1 MSTNKNGNNIKI
13 KSFYTEEEAEDRAID
28 VGLTYLGS
36 VVNQFLAFLWAYFF
50 LPYSAD
56 NSRKNMEYLSLFNSL
71 IMEACSL
78 LFRVRG
84 ISPYVILTEEFP
96 NLNLQK

>member
-1 MSTNKNGNNIKI
+1 
-13 KSFYTEEEAEDRAID
+13 
-28 VGLTYLGS
+28 
-36 VVNQFLAFLWAYFF
+36 
-50 LPYSAD
+50 
-56 NSRKNMEYLSLFNSL
+56 MEYLSLFYSL

-84 ISPYVILTEEFP
+84 ISLYVILTEEFP

>member
-1 MSTNKNGNNIKI
+1 
-13 KSFYTEEEAEDRAID
+13 
-28 VGLTYLGS
+28 
-36 VVNQFLAFLWAYFF
+36 
-50 LPYSAD
+50 
-56 NSRKNMEYLSLFNSL
+56 MEYLSLFNSL